1 MEIVTVDFE
10 TYYDREFSLSKMTT
24 EEYVRHP
31 NFQVIMLGIRW
42 PDGKTEI
49 VSGSHEAIQ
58 YRLDAVDW
66 SQYGLLAHN
75 MMFDGA
81 ILSWRFGV
89 KPKAWLDTLSMARAM
104 FGVKGNSLGA
114 LAKRYNLEDKGTEVA
129 NMMGRR
135 RESLTPEEFERYA
148 QYCLHDV
155 DLCFQLFNLMANG
168 WYDLGTVDKRDNYPI
183 EELRII
189 DRLIRMYT
197 EPTLML
203 NQTKLEQH
211 LAEVIARKEALLAKV
226 TVDKEELMSNQKFA
240 ELLYNL
246 GVVPP
251 MKVSPTTGK
260 QTFAFAKT
268 DPGLKA
274 LLDHP
279 DEEVQALV
287 AARLGVKS
295 TLEETRTQRFI
306 DIAKRGGAFPIPLKY
321 GAARTHRLGGMD
333 SINLQ
338 NLPSRGAQAN
348 KIKSCIEAPPG
359 YVIIDCD
366 SSNIEARM
374 LAWLAGQD
382 DLVEDFANN
391 VDVYCKM
398 ASQIFGR
405 PITKEDKM
413 ERFIGKTV
421 VLGCFGPDTQVLTDS
436 GVKSIVQVSLTDKL
450 WDGESW
456 VTHQGLLNQGPR
468 IVETP
473 TDLMLSAT
481 ADHEILTEH
490 GWRAWSEVHS
500 NPSLRQSALNRATLP
515 SSIGSNNCGP
525 TGVVRGG
532 TLGYGA
538 PVGGKGLST
547 VVTLSIKKLLDVA
560 TVLGSNLRK
569 PENITGDTQTLSQ
582 TMLQENDSSI
592 GYRLASTGAKYHRV
606 SNIITMGEEV
616 FACTRRGLKTAGHF
630 WRTSLL
636 SLGGITNYLNLTG
649 LITTVGTNPVIY
661 AGQQGGRALTTGAPF
676 KACRRRSSVS
686 KRRMQTYD
694 IALAGPNNRFTVLTA
709 EGPLIVHNCG
719 YQTGKHKLQATLK
732 ASDFALEL
740 PIDNCAS
747 IISRYRDTY
756 HMIPRLWREAD
767 VAIETMHADKEMW
780 LGREGVVR
788 VVGRKGIKLP
798 SGLYIS
804 YPSLHYAR
812 TDEKNEWRYKDE
824 TGLVNIYGGKLV
836 ENVVQALARIVVMQQ
851 LMKIAKRY
859 RVVLTVHDAVACIA
873 KKEEAE
879 EARAFVEECMRW
891 VPPWAAGCPINCE
904 SGMGE
909 NYGAC

>member
-49 VSGSHEAIQ
+49 VRGSHEAIQ

-114 LAKRYNLEDKGTEVA
+114 LAKRYSLEDKGTEVA

-359 YVIIDCD
+359 HVIIDCD

-405 PITKEDKM
+405 PITKTDTK

-421 VLGCFGPDTQVLTDS
+421 VLGC
-436 GVKSIVQVSLTDKL
+436 
-450 WDGESW
+450 
-456 VTHQGLLNQGPR
+456 
-468 IVETP
+468 
-473 TDLMLSAT
+473 
-481 ADHEILTEH
+481 
-490 GWRAWSEVHS
+490 
-500 NPSLRQSALNRATLP
+500 
-515 SSIGSNNCGP
+515 
-525 TGVVRGG
+525 
-532 TLGYGA
+532 
-538 PVGGKGLST
+538 
-547 VVTLSIKKLLDVA
+547 
-560 TVLGSNLRK
+560 
-569 PENITGDTQTLSQ
+569 
-582 TMLQENDSSI
+582 
-592 GYRLASTGAKYHRV
+592 
-606 SNIITMGEEV
+606 
-616 FACTRRGLKTAGHF
+616 
-630 WRTSLL
+630 
-636 SLGGITNYLNLTG
+636 
-649 LITTVGTNPVIY
+649 
-661 AGQQGGRALTTGAPF
+661 
-676 KACRRRSSVS
+676 
-686 KRRMQTYD
+686 
-694 IALAGPNNRFTVLTA
+694 
-709 EGPLIVHNCG
+709 G
-719 YQTGKHKLQATLK
+719 YQTGKYKLQATLK
-732 ASDFALEL
+732 ASDFALDV
-740 PIDNCAS
+740 PITDCDL

-767 VAIETMHADKEMW
+767 VAIETMYADKEMW
-780 LGREGVVR
+780 LGRKGVVR

-804 YPSLHYAR
+804 YPELKISRNDAGH
-812 TDEKNEWRYKDE
+812 NEWGYKDE
-824 TGLVNIYGGKLV
+824 TGYTNIYGGKLV

-904 SGMGE
+904 SGTGE